1 MPTITKT
8 VEYAINIDSDKEML
22 IDALNAHSKRI
33 KDIRISLDFDV
44 RDLPTSVKELIES
57 RLITKDIVIDYEWD
71 EEA

>member
-8 VEYAINIDSDKEML
+8 VEYAINIESDKEML

-33 KDIRISLDFDV
+33 KDIRINLDFDV
-44 RDLPTSVKELIES
+44 IDLPTSVKELINS
-57 RLITKDIVIDYEWD
+57 RLKTEDIVIDYEWD